1 MPRHQQLT
9 AMQEKFAVAYASPN
23 SSTYGN
29 AKKSCILAG
38 YSEKAAGVVGSQLA
52 KTAHVAARISEIRKS
67 NDAAEL
73 AQTQFTADWCRA
85 EHWRLAKEAEA
96 SGNYAAA
103 TRNIELI
110 GRTYG
115 IYQDGVSVDIA
126 RVKEFSVTEA
136 AEAKRL
142 AALMITDSVAREVEA
157 GNGVPALPAAP
168 TGEASDAIAS
178 LIASQSATSE
188 PIQTPPVAEIVDPGA
203 NGASVTELNNIG
215 PNTTQDVADTALVE

>member
-23 SSTYGN
+23 SATYGN
-29 AKKSCILAG
+29 AKKSCVVAG

-52 KTAHVAARISEIRKS
+52 KKAHVAARISEIRKS

-142 AALMITDSVAREVEA
+142 AALMITDSVAREIEA
-157 GNGVPALPAAP
+157 EKGMPALPS
-168 TGEASDAIAS
+168 GEAVAS
-178 LIASQSATSE
+178 LMQAQGE
-188 PIQTPPVAEIVDPGA
+188 PIQSTAQAEIVAPGGD
-203 NGASVTELNNIG
+203 NASVTESILSDVE
-215 PNTTQDVADTALVE
+215 NTKPTQDNDLGNNSITES